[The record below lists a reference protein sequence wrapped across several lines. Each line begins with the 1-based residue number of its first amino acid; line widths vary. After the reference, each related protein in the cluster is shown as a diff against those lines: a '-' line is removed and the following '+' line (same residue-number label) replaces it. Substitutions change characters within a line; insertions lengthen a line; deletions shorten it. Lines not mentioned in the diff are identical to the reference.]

1 MGGGL
6 TLAGVDPNH
15 RSHFIWEEPAG
26 EYPGGQGLSKLSMD
40 VQNKVEISRCSEK
53 EIKINGEEN
62 PNVPMNR
69 TLPY

>member
-1 MGGGL
+1 MLVADSPNRKGRMGGGL

-40 VQNKVEISRCSEK
+40 V
-53 EIKINGEEN
+53 
-62 PNVPMNR
+62 
-69 TLPY
+69 